1 MINESLV
8 LSLLA
13 LIAVSVGITIIGLWF
28 VRRFFDLATI
38 KHEEVIAGYL
48 FNAILFVYAVVLAF
62 VVFAVWEKYSL
73 TQQSVTNEAAALV
86 VAFRD
91 TQTLPEP
98 VRTDAQAALKGY
110 AFIVMSREWASHG
123 SVLRHTTPDP
133 LNAVWKIYR
142 EGNFQDQQLSLRALE
157 NQRHL
162 RHLAGEASLPFIF
175 WPLLIGGGFITITFS
190 YFFVMKHF
198 ATQALL
204 TALFTL
210 VIVGVLALIF
220 SLNYPFTGPVQ
231 ISQDPFRHALEQF
244 NALNLN

>member
-1 MINESLV
+1 MINASLV
-8 LSLLA
+8 SSLLT
-13 LIAVSVGITIIGLWF
+13 LIIVSVGVTIVGLWLI
-28 VRRFFDLATI
+28 RRFFNLATI
-38 KHEEVIAGYL
+38 KREEVIVGYL
-48 FNAILFVYAVVLAF
+48 FNAILFVYAVILAF

-98 VRTDAQAALKGY
+98 ARTDAQAALKGY
-110 AFIVMSREWASHG
+110 AFFVMSREWASHG
-123 SVLRHTTPDP
+123 NVIKHTTPDP
-133 LNAVWKIYR
+133 LNTVWKIYR
-142 EGNFQDQQLSLRALE
+142 EGNFQEPQSSLRALE
-157 NQRHL
+157 NERHL
-162 RHLAGEASLPFIF
+162 RHLAGEASLPTIF
-175 WPLLIGGGFITITFS
+175 WPLLIGGGIITIAFS

-198 ATQALL
+198 MTQAFL

-210 VIVGVLALIF
+210 VIVGVLSLIF
-220 SLNYPFTGPVQ
+220 SLNYPFTGPVK